1 MSQFSEMGLGEQT
14 LEAIGALGYEEPTPI
29 QAAAIPPLLEGRD
42 VLAQAQT
49 GTGKTAAFAIPI
61 VECVDTDE
69 AVPQA
74 LVLAPTRELAVQ
86 VAGAIHDVGQKR
98 GVRVLAVY
106 GGQPIDR
113 QLRGLRQGV
122 QVVVGTPGRIM
133 DHIRRGTLSL
143 ERIKV
148 LILDEADQMLDMGF
162 IEDIE
167 FILQQIPE
175 GRQTGLFS
183 ATIPPRIAALA
194 RNYLEDPARITT
206 QQEKL
211 AVPKIRQI
219 SYMVPGKAK
228 TEALMR
234 LLDALAPGSAMVFCR
249 TKRDV
254 DELAER
260 LQIQGYP
267 AEGIHGDM
275 GQAERERVLKRFRE
289 GTTEI
294 LVATDV
300 AARGLD
306 IPDVTHVFNFDLP
319 TDPEQYV
326 HRIGRTGRA
335 GKTGEAISLVSPRE
349 RGLLGVIERVSGKKV
364 KAERLPT
371 QADVAARRWESFRDS
386 VRETIDAGD
395 LDMYQ
400 ALVEELGEDYDPMD
414 IAAAALKRLHA
425 EERTLAETPMLE
437 QMETREVPA
446 HEPESG
452 MARLYLSIGRGLG
465 VRPQDIVGMI
475 ANEADLPGGQIGSIE
490 IFDRS
495 SFVEVPS
502 SAADRVIRALG
513 RVVFHGYPVEAA
525 RARPVRDGAHRRPG
539 AHRPA
544 HTGYRRPDTG
554 GFLPRKRK

>member
-1 MSQFSEMGLGEQT
+1 MGLSEKMR
-14 LEAIGALGYEEPTPI
+14 EAIVTQGYEEPTPI
-29 QAAAIPPLLEGRD
+29 QAAAIPPLMQGRD

-49 GTGKTAAFAIPI
+49 GTGKTAAFAIPMI
-61 VECVDTDE
+61 ERIE
-69 AVPQA
+69 AQDVHPQA

-86 VAGAIHDVGQKR
+86 VAGAIYEFGQNQ

-113 QLRGLRQGV
+113 QLRGLRHGV
-122 QVVVGTPGRIM
+122 HVVVGTPGRIM
-133 DHIRRGTLSL
+133 DHIRRGTLAL
-143 ERIKV
+143 DRIKL

-183 ATIPPRIAALA
+183 ATIPPRIAGLA
-194 RNYLEDPARITT
+194 KNYLKDPERITT

-211 AVPKIRQI
+211 AVPKIKQMA
-219 SYMVPGKAK
+219 YMVPGRAK
-228 TEALMR
+228 GEALMR
-234 LLDALAPGSAMVFCR
+234 LLDALAPTTCMVFCR
-249 TKRDV
+249 TRRDV
-254 DELAER
+254 DEHAER

-306 IPDVTHVFNFDLP
+306 INDVTHVFNFDLP

-349 RGLLGVIERVSGKKV
+349 RGLLNVIERVSGKKI
-364 KAERLPT
+364 KPERLPT
-371 QADVAARRWESFRDS
+371 QADVAARRWESFKDS
-386 VRETIDAGD
+386 VREAIDGGE
-395 LDMYQ
+395 LDAYQ
-400 ALVEELGEDYDPMD
+400 ALVEELGEDYDAMD

-437 QMETREVPA
+437 QLETREVPA

-452 MARLYLSIGRGLG
+452 MARLYLSIGREMG

-475 ANEADLPGGQIGSIE
+475 ANEANLPGQSIGSIE

-502 SAADRVIRALG
+502 SAADRVIRALEQCAFRG
-513 RVVFHGYPVEAA
+513 RPLEAA
-525 RARPVRDGAHRRPG
+525 RARPVRDGAHRRPDSY
-539 AHRPA
+539 RPSHA
-544 HTGYRRPDTG
+544 GYRRPDQG
-554 GFLPRKRK
+554 SFLPRAKRPSR